1 MSATCFRSLFPPLL
15 DHRKFLLD
23 RSSLCLG
30 LITLRQQLV
39 LNGFQV
45 GHLLAELC
53 WAVAEDFAAYPKA
66 PQPTKARQLI
76 TRLRTRRAFAFLG
89 VPVSPISCF

>member
-30 LITLRQQLV
+30 LITLRQQLA

-45 GHLLAELC
+45 GHLLAELMLGC
-53 WAVAEDFAAYPKA
+53 CGG
-66 PQPTKARQLI
+66 
-76 TRLRTRRAFAFLG
+76 LRS
-89 VPVSPISCF
+89 VPEGTPAH